1 MRRLVLSITA
11 AAIALPVLA
20 AEPPLTAD
28 QFEAMTTGR
37 TLTYAL
43 GGEVYGIE
51 QYKPGR
57 RVMWAFRDDDC
68 REGVWYPQGEEI
80 CFVYEHDPTPQCW
93 LFHARPGGMTARFMG
108 DPQGSE
114 LSVVA
119 ESTDPLLCAG
129 PDVGV

>member
-1 MRRLVLSITA
+1 MCRTMLALMS
-11 AAIALPVLA
+11 AAIALPALA
-20 AEPPLTAD
+20 AERPLTAEE
-28 QFEAMTTGR
+28 FEAATTGR

-51 QYKPGR
+51 QYKAGR
-57 RVMWAFRDDDC
+57 RVLWAFRGDEC
-68 REGVWYPQGEEI
+68 REGMWYQQGEEI
-80 CFVYEHDPTPQCW
+80 CFVYEHDPRPQCW

-119 ESTDPLLCAG
+119 ETSDPLLCAG